1 MASTRDQI
9 VQTTCDLLELQG
21 YHGTGLNQIL
31 RESGAPRGSLYYYF
45 PDGKEGLAVE
55 AIERAGSAVAGR
67 IRAALA
73 GGDDVAAVAAGIQ
86 SFVKRI
92 AEGVEASGYR
102 AGGPLTSV
110 AMETATTSPRLN
122 AACREAFAAI
132 QGAFA
137 ERLRASG
144 FSDARA
150 ADLAAFITSAIE
162 GGILLS
168 RTSHSGDPL
177 RRVAHELG
185 SYLQHA
191 ATE

>member
-31 RESGAPRGSLYYYF
+31 RESGAPRGSLYHYF
-45 PDGKEGLAVE
+45 PEGKEGLAVE

-67 IRAALA
+67 IRSALA
-73 GGDDVAAVAAGIQ
+73 GGDDVAAGIQ
-86 SFVKRI
+86 SFVEGI
-92 AEGVEASGYR
+92 GEGVEASGYR

-122 AACREAFAAI
+122 AACREAFAGI

-137 ERLRASG
+137 ERLRTAG
-144 FSDARA
+144 FSEARA
-150 ADLAAFITSAIE
+150 ADLATFITAAIE

-177 RRVAHELG
+177 RRVARELG
-185 SYLQHA
+185 SYLRHA